1 MDKNLMNV
9 LDEFRKMKI
18 NYDIE
23 RFKLMSYQLE
33 NLINDY
39 ESLTKIRQ
47 EIQEKY
53 FTTLDNIKN
62 NELDMD
68 IDYSR
73 WEKVRLSE
81 DNNWKDE
88 LNELSEL
95 KYEIDEAI
103 KLLKNGEIEKLLIEE
118 EEKLTGDEVK

>member
-1 MDKNLMNV
+1 
-9 LDEFRKMKI
+9 
-18 NYDIE
+18 
-23 RFKLMSYQLE
+23 
-33 NLINDY
+33 
-39 ESLTKIRQ
+39 
-47 EIQEKY
+47 
-53 FTTLDNIKN
+53 
-62 NELDMD
+62 MD